1 MNLWLSR
8 AMQAAWCAIRN
19 FLRDDCT
26 LLSAAIAFYTLLSL
40 APALYLLGVGLSAV
54 FEGIDTSQQIVEL
67 IAKFLPPAAVPTVE
81 RVQDVLQIRGNLVI
95 VAVPGLLWTATHAV
109 SAFEY
114 ALNVAFARNVSQ
126 RRLWRSRAKGVAV
139 LIGSGLFLAAF
150 FLINMVLPLLGQLRA
165 ALALPPVPDPLAY
178 LGAALLSPFLTFV
191 VFYLFYRFLPSGRVR
206 RGPAAVGALLA
217 TAGWE
222 AARQLFGHLLQI
234 SPIFGLLT
242 GTLAGVLAFLF
253 WIYTGLAIVLLGAQ
267 FAALLNGDRRIDAPS
282 SAAAPPSP

>member
-1 MNLWLSR
+1 MKLLIGR
-8 AMQAAWCAIRN
+8 ATQAAWCAIRN

-26 LLSAAIAFYTLLSL
+26 LLSAAIAFYALLSL
-40 APALYLLGVGLSAV
+40 APALYLIGVGLSAV

-81 RVQDVLQIRGNLVI
+81 RVQNILQIRGDLVV

-109 SAFEY
+109 SSFEY
-114 ALNVAFARNVSQ
+114 ALNIAFARHAGH
-126 RRLWRSRAKGVAV
+126 RRLWRSRAKGIAV
-139 LIGSGLFLAAF
+139 LIGSGLFLATF
-150 FLINMVLPLLGQLRA
+150 FAVNMLLPLFGQLRVV
-165 ALALPPVPDPLAY
+165 LGLPPMPDPLVY
-178 LGAALLSPFLTFV
+178 LGRALLSPVLTFL
-191 VFYLFYRFLPSGRVR
+191 VFYLFYRLLPSGRVR
-206 RGPAAVGALLA
+206 RGPAVVGALLA

-222 AARQLFGHLLQI
+222 AARQLFGYLLQI

-267 FAALLNGDRRIDAPS
+267 FAAVLNGDRRSGAPC
-282 SAAAPPSP
+282 